1 MNNKKDEVRQWG
13 SDYCLADGTHVSLRR
28 SLWLL
33 PGRRFW
39 RCEPWTTWDRMMGEK
54 ETRWAGWGEMS
65 SFYCTEEFKDGNG
78 RLRTWHDQFKAQRAG
93 SILEGF
99 PAVATGCWSQKTR
112 RSSGMYSWMTSRLLA
127 IPLGGWGTCLP
138 CSLLHVKP
146 SVDSLISGTK
156 HCFST
161 RKALNNKQAAQSWW
175 VSLVI
180 SWTSLSDGLP
190 ENLRRQQ
197 RWDTFQ

>member
-1 MNNKKDEVRQWG
+1 MKLGSEDLSTAWQMGHMCRWDDHCGCCQGDTSEGVEHGPHGTGWWMRRDEV
-13 SDYCLADGTHVSLRR
+13 
-28 SLWLL
+28 
-33 PGRRFW
+33 GRV
-39 RCEPWTTWDRMMGEK
+39 G
-54 ETRWAGWGEMS
+54 GEMS
-65 SFYCTEEFKDGNG
+65 SFLLHLKSSKMEMADSGLDMISSRPKEPERVSRVSLLWPRAARAKRPGK
-78 RLRTWHDQFKAQRAG
+78 LRH
-93 SILEGF
+93 
-99 PAVATGCWSQKTR
+99 V
-112 RSSGMYSWMTSRLLA
+112 YSWMTSTLLA
-127 IPLGGWGTCLP
+127 IPLGGWTCLP
-138 CSLLHVKP
+138 CFLLHVKP